1 MGGLNLASSIAMV
14 GASGIQIPNHQNYDL
29 LRELWAADG
38 LDPDRFNPKR
48 HGGFSLD
55 TCCKANLS
63 AGKSGD
69 GALAP
74 INWQLGFYGEVITYC
89 LRDVML
95 LRRLVRQAIRN
106 DGELNHPRW
115 DRKGQK
121 IRVRIPE
128 GMTLKEK

>member
-1 MGGLNLASSIAMV
+1 L
-14 GASGIQIPNHQNYDL
+14 PN
-29 LRELWAADG
+29 ELWFADG
-38 LDPDRFNPKR
+38 LNPHKFNPKT
-48 HGGFSLD
+48 HGGYSLD
-55 TCCKANLS
+55 ACCTANLS

-74 INWQLGFYGEVITYC
+74 VNWQAGLYGEVITYC

-95 LRRLVRQAIRN
+95 LRRLVRLAIRN
-106 DGELNHPRW
+106 GGELNHPRW